1 MHPFRP
7 TIHARISSCSATLRA
22 PCSSM
27 NRYSSRLEVS
37 PSLFCVEGPHP
48 STQLY
53 CYSQSY
59 TDAHS
64 RYSDQFGFHSHWSLV
79 LVYVRSKID
88 KRVLDWKWK
97 WSCTYEQLSAA
108 CRKNLNVNYWE
119 IWNVKTKLFRIANM
133 TVAESSLKIFHV
145 NLYLLRFKWHMLAQW
160 RGKYEY
166 CRRMIWEGK
175 NSFFSQVYLLR
186 VCTCTCVCIGNSFY
200 FGFRPQATISITVI
214 FPQLRWKKGWH
225 IYFSQIH

>member
-97 WSCTYEQLSAA
+97 WSCTYEQLFKCAREGAEPRVRKYTGSLDPRSA
-108 CRKNLNVNYWE
+108 RKISGSGPWPSRLIGINL
-119 IWNVKTKLFRIANM
+119 
-133 TVAESSLKIFHV
+133 
-145 NLYLLRFKWHMLAQW
+145 
-160 RGKYEY
+160 
-166 CRRMIWEGK
+166 EGK
-175 NSFFSQVYLLR
+175 SKVF
-186 VCTCTCVCIGNSFY
+186 
-200 FGFRPQATISITVI
+200 
-214 FPQLRWKKGWH
+214 
-225 IYFSQIH
+225 

>member
-79 LVYVRSKID
+79 ASTGICTFK
-88 KRVLDWKWK
+88 DWQEGFRLKMK
-97 WSCTYEQLSAA
+97 M
-108 CRKNLNVNYWE
+108 
-119 IWNVKTKLFRIANM
+119 KLYLRTAF
-133 TVAESSLKIFHV
+133 SSLQEKSKCQ
-145 NLYLLRFKWHMLAQW
+145 LLRNVEREDK
-160 RGKYEY
+160 
-166 CRRMIWEGK
+166 
-175 NSFFSQVYLLR
+175 
-186 VCTCTCVCIGNSFY
+186 
-200 FGFRPQATISITVI
+200 TI
-214 FPQLRWKKGWH
+214 
-225 IYFSQIH
+225 